1 MSQLLLLKLN
11 GYLIY
16 FKFSNFMKVKAMLQI
31 LPNKE
36 GNTFTEIAVRISKIN
51 GTCFINKK

>member
-11 GYLIY
+11 GYLLY

-51 GTCFINKK
+51 